1 MAIPNQL
8 STILIH
14 CNIRGWATVAAF
26 LVLNCA
32 LFATAQ
38 TIPTVTGNPRV
49 DKLLSQM
56 TLDEKITMV
65 HGTSE
70 DPSTYQGQAGYLA
83 GIPRLGIPA
92 LRLGDGPP
100 GVLTRV
106 PSAAPTATMGLAATF
121 SREDAKQNGI
131 LVGREARSHGIDVV
145 LEPFINIY
153 RDVMFSRGYNTYGE
167 DPLLTG
173 QIGAAF
179 IRGVQSQGVM
189 AQAKHY
195 VAYDT
200 DGGKVFV
207 DQQALHEIYVA
218 PFADAAEAE
227 VSSIMCSYNKV
238 NGPYSCGNSETLNEI
253 LKKEVGFKGFVT
265 SDWGATHA
273 TDFINAGLD
282 MEMPGPISDPWTV
295 SFFENG
301 TFVRPLMKAISLLVA
316 RISSFFEDGTPVPP
330 WLPDSENG
338 KDAIPAGLPEEAAGT
353 QWVSKPEPQPTTNL
367 RRAVQ
372 DGLVAE
378 ATITMAAGRVL
389 WQMDKF
395 GLLAGKSKHDITPSA
410 VEENAQII
418 QKTSEDAAVLLKNE
432 KALPLKKSDLQ
443 SLALIGPGAGQTIA
457 VGIPGEKAV
466 GLPERQIGTFE
477 ALKSITHADKEVKL
491 TYAAANDLT
500 GTPIPPEFLS
510 HDGKPGLEHS
520 SGNGAP
526 AQVASQIDFTQS
538 SGKALPANST
548 NKWKGTLT
556 IPAKG
561 TYWLHLQVLGCF
573 SNLMVDGKRV
583 ARVERNRLHGDITQA
598 GQDDIMP
605 TTDGLDNVRVEL
617 RLTAGPHAISVSTRP
632 DRSNNPVQVR
642 LNWVTP
648 QQQKA
653 NYQAAVAT
661 AKRAKT
667 AVVFAGP
674 KFALPGDQDK
684 LIEDVATVNPN
695 TIVVL
700 NVSQPV
706 AMPWLT
712 KVKAVLQMWWPG
724 DEGGWATANILLGKK
739 SPAGRLPFT
748 WARHFEDMPANDPAY
763 PERTNKGMDGKTT
776 FSEGIYVGYR
786 WFDKKDIEPL
796 FPFGYGLSY
805 TKFEYSGL
813 KVAPIGDHGVDVTFQ
828 VKNSGAVAGD
838 EVPQVYLGAPSD
850 QPAGVQ
856 FGIRALAGFDRITLN
871 PGESRIVSL
880 HLPLRRFQYWSVG
893 AKRWTTATGSRKVNV
908 GASSRDLRLEA
919 PVTINS
925 FMMAAWTPSL

>member
-1 MAIPNQL
+1 MTGEILDSNSRGQITKMTIPNQPKKVL
-8 STILIH
+8 SHRSFRKCL
-14 CNIRGWATVAAF
+14 AVAA
-26 LVLNCA
+26 LVALSCSCA
-32 LFATAQ
+32 VYTTAQ
-38 TIPTVTGNPRV
+38 TASTVTGNPHV

-56 TLDEKITMV
+56 TLDEKIALV
-65 HGTSE
+65 HGTAE
-70 DPSTYQGQAGYLA
+70 DPSTSQGQAGYVA
-83 GIPRLGIPA
+83 GIPRLGIPP
-92 LRLGDGPP
+92 LRLADGPP

-131 LVGREARSHGIDVV
+131 LVGREARSHGVDVV
-145 LEPFINIY
+145 LEPFINID
-153 RDVMFSRGYNTYGE
+153 RDVMYSRGYNTYGE

-173 QIGAAF
+173 QIGASF
-179 IRGVQSQGVM
+179 VRGVQGQGVM

-200 DGGKVFV
+200 DGPNVFV
-207 DQQALHEIYVA
+207 DQQTLHEIYVA

-238 NGPYSCGNSETLNEI
+238 NGPYSCGNSETLKEI

-282 MEMPGPISDPWTV
+282 MEMPGPLPVCWADP

-301 TFVRPLMKAISLLVA
+301 T
-316 RISSFFEDGTPVPP
+316 PVPP
-330 WLPDSENG
+330 GPPDPEDG
-338 KDAIPAGLPEEAAGT
+338 KDAMPDGLPEELAGAPS
-353 QWVSKPEPQPTTNL
+353 VSQPEPKPTTNL
-367 RRAVQ
+367 KEAVQ
-372 DGLVAE
+372 NGLVTE
-378 ATITMAAGRVL
+378 ATITMAVGRVL
-389 WQMDKF
+389 YQMDKF
-395 GLLAGKSKHDITPSA
+395 GLLDGKSKHDITPSA
-410 VEENAQII
+410 VEENAKII

-432 KALPLKKSDLQ
+432 GKALPLKKSDLE

-457 VGIPGEKAV
+457 VGMTDEKAV

-477 ALKSITHADKEVKL
+477 ALERITAADKGVKL
-491 TYAAANDLT
+491 SYAVANDLT

-510 HDGKPGLEHS
+510 HDGKPGLERL
-520 SGNGAP
+520 SGNGVP
-526 AQVASQIDFTQS
+526 AQVDSQIDFTKS
-538 SGKALPANST
+538 NGKALPANST
-548 NKWKGTLT
+548 NKWQGTLS
-556 IPAKG
+556 IPTTG
-561 TYWLHLQVLGCF
+561 VYRIHLQVLGCY

-583 ARVERNRLHGDITQA
+583 ARVGLMWIHGDITQA

-617 RLTAGPHAISVSTRP
+617 NLIAGSHSISVSTRP
-632 DRSNNPVQVR
+632 DSSNNPVQVR
-642 LNWVTP
+642 LNWVPP

-653 NYQAAVAT
+653 NYEAAVAT
-661 AKRAKT
+661 AKQAKT
-667 AVVFAGP
+667 AVVFAWSRGSP
-674 KFALPGDQDK
+674 VFALPGDQDK
-684 LIEDVATVNPN
+684 LIEDVARANSN

-706 AMPWLT
+706 AMPWLK

-748 WARHFEDMPANDPAY
+748 WARRFEDMPANDPAY
-763 PERTNKGMDGKTT
+763 PERTNKGVDGKTT

-813 KVAPIGDHGVDVTFQ
+813 KVAPVGDDGVDVTFQ
-828 VKNSGAVAGD
+828 LKNSGEVVGD

-856 FGIRALAGFDRITLN
+856 LAVHALAGFDRITLS
-871 PGESRIVSL
+871 PGESRTVSL
-880 HLPLRRFQYWSVG
+880 HLPLRRFQYWS
-893 AKRWTTATGSRKVNV
+893 AASKRWTTATGSRTVYV

-919 PVTINS
+919 LVTIH
-925 FMMAAWTPSL
+925 